1 MKCNYKNK
9 FLHEKQKKL
18 NLVSAFQKLTEGDLT
33 KLLSIDEKKEL
44 LLKFIGWNIYE
55 TYRF

>member
-9 FLHEKQKKL
+9 FLREKQQKL
-18 NLVSAFQKLTEGDLT
+18 NLISAFQKLTEGDLT

-44 LLKFIGWNIYE
+44 LLKLLG
-55 TYRF
+55 

>member
-9 FLHEKQKKL
+9 FLREKQKKL
-18 NLVSAFQKLTEGDLT
+18 SLVSAFQKLTEGDLT

-44 LLKFIGWNIYE
+44 LLKLIG
-55 TYRF
+55 

>member
-9 FLHEKQKKL
+9 FLREKQKKL

-44 LLKFIGWNIYE
+44 LLKFIGWNTHE